1 MLSAPHTVLI
11 TCATVCFVFEND
23 AIHSAIGLRS
33 NHDVLSSQ
41 CITNLTPKPHRRLL
55 LPLANVSRN
64 TIDQGLVGLLRTND
78 KQPNG
83 FTCALWHTVKTSMC
97 DVIVTN
103 TLADSCL
110 LSTSDTLTVAA
121 EMAAIEKE
129 NKYMALSL
137 HVFVVFETMGS
148 HLLQRQAV
156 L

>member
-1 MLSAPHTVLI
+1 MINNPMV
-11 TCATVCFVFEND
+11 TCAPWH
-23 AIHSAIGLRS
+23 AGK
-33 NHDVLSSQ
+33 
-41 CITNLTPKPHRRLL
+41 TP
-55 LPLANVSRN
+55 
-64 TIDQGLVGLLRTND
+64 
-78 KQPNG
+78 
-83 FTCALWHTVKTSMC
+83 MC

-129 NKYMALSL
+129 NKYVALSL